1 MRKQFVQLFL
11 ILKGK
16 NNNMS
21 SKERYLS
28 KEEYKKYERFKSD
41 IKAGRLLNP
50 ESLLCLAESVD
61 NNPTRLG
68 LILLKKIEQY
78 KAEDPYLQ
86 DFSDTRFINDPST
99 TENEDESFLPFI
111 EYTR

>member
-1 MRKQFVQLFL
+1 
-11 ILKGK
+11 
-16 NNNMS
+16 MS

-28 KEEYKKYERFKSD
+28 KEEYKQYERFKSD

-68 LILLKKIEQY
+68 LILLKKIEKILAY
-78 KAEDPYLQ
+78 KTFQVQSLDL
-86 DFSDTRFINDPST
+86 N
-99 TENEDESFLPFI
+99 LPLLRMKIIVFFPL
-111 EYTR
+111 

>member
-28 KEEYKKYERFKSD
+28 KEEYKQYERFKSD

-68 LILLKKIEQY
+68 LILLKKIEQF
-78 KAEDPYLQ
+78 KAEDPCLQ
-86 DFSDTRFINDPST
+86 DISGAKLRFESAA
-99 TENEDESFLPFI
+99 TENEDNSFLPFI